1 MSSSAQAPPAP
12 AERAPPLA
20 AARTW
25 VAAHPGLVLA
35 ALVVLVLVVAARPLC
50 RARGVW
56 PRALKQKAAGGE
68 AAGGGGAAS
77 AAAAAAPA
85 DPEVARLVAAI
96 NSA

>member
-20 AARTW
+20 AARAW
-25 VAAHPGLVLA
+25 VAAHPGLILA
-35 ALVVLVLVVAARPLC
+35 TLVVLVAVVAARPLC

-56 PRALKQKAAGGE
+56 PLASKQKGAAAAASAGEAAAAGG
-68 AAGGGGAAS
+68 
-77 AAAAAAPA
+77 AAAPA